1 MLLEPRDT
9 FERLQE
15 LFCEKGLNKIWTWVG
30 IFSWI
35 VKEREIISILM
46 TSFREKYIFY
56 GNLKLYLY
64 LFYTSTLWKVMI
76 LHMQMLNSSNNQPQ

>member
-1 MLLEPRDT
+1 
-9 FERLQE
+9 
-15 LFCEKGLNKIWTWVG
+15 
-30 IFSWI
+30 
-35 VKEREIISILM
+35 M